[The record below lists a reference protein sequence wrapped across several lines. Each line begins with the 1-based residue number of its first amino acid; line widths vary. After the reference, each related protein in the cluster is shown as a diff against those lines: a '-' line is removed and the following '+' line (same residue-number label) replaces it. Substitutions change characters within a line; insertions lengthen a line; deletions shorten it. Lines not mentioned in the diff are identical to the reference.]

1 MHAEN
6 LRKNLQCLLERV
18 YVMKRTSTVVALV
31 SLIIGIAGG
40 YTFSYEETSGLQSEN
55 STLSIDYANLNSS
68 YNELETNYTLLQ
80 SDFSKLTTEFNNLS
94 ATSEQ
99 LKDDYSMLNE
109 SYIELQETYEQANY
123 TRILGVYFSPDGEC
137 EAKVIEWMR
146 KANHTLHILIYSFT
160 LDSLSDALVDAQN
173 RGIEVKVV
181 FEKSQISQ
189 YSEYWKLRNGGVPVR
204 NDTNSKSMHH
214 KVMIVDD
221 AIVLTG
227 SFNWSQNGQENNNEN
242 LVIID
247 DENVASS
254 YSEEFQNIWDASV

>member
-1 MHAEN
+1 MSV
-6 LRKNLQCLLERV
+6 RTVC
-18 YVMKRTSTVVALV
+18 VMKRTSIVITLV

-40 YTFSYEETSGLQSEN
+40 YAFSYEETSGLQSEI

-68 YNELETNYTLLQ
+68 YNELETDYTLLQ
-80 SDFSKLTTEFNNLS
+80 SDFSMLTTEFNHLN
-94 ATSEQ
+94 ATYEQ
-99 LKDDYSMLNE
+99 LKDYYSTLNE
-109 SYIELQETYEQANY
+109 SYIELQEAYEQANY
-123 TRILGVYFSPDGEC
+123 TRILGVYYSPDGEC
-137 EAKVIEWMR
+137 EAKVIEWIG
-146 KANHTLHILIYSFT
+146 KANHSLHILIYSFT
-160 LDSLSDALVDAQN
+160 LDSVSDALVDAQN

-189 YSEYWKLRNGGVPVR
+189 YSEYRKLRNAEVPVR

-221 AIVLTG
+221 AVVLTG

-254 YSEEFQNIWDASV
+254 YSKEFQNIWEDSA